1 MKVSKAKKKTSIEEL
16 ENAIDCIKQLDNL
29 NQTSIYLALLAD
41 LLILNY
47 DQYES
52 QLRKF
57 IFDLC
62 FIPKAFKIKKNDEN
76 EDEVKR
82 KKRKPKVRNG
92 DVDDIDL

>member
-52 QLRKF
+52 
-57 IFDLC
+57 
-62 FIPKAFKIKKNDEN
+62 
-76 EDEVKR
+76 
-82 KKRKPKVRNG
+82 
-92 DVDDIDL
+92 